1 MIKSY
6 FCNAQIENCLK
17 RKGISKKV
25 VSLTFVSVFCI
36 IQKISQL
43 QKYKILKWFWK
54 DQTKA
59 STKSSISLS
68 KIISAHAFSALYHL
82 KPLMMMVKMLKNDK
96 NYEDNAK
103 LFSENL
109 KDSDRGSYR
118 CRVDFKKSP
127 AQFHHVFL
135 EVSSILCFGC
145 MKTIKNWP

>member
-1 MIKSY
+1 M
-6 FCNAQIENCLK
+6 
-17 RKGISKKV
+17 

-68 KIISAHAFSALYHL
+68 KIISAHAFSAFYHL
-82 KPLMMMVKMLKNDK
+82 KPLMMMGKMLKNDK

-135 EVSSILCFGC
+135 EVSLIYVL
-145 MKTIKNWP
+145 KV

>member
-1 MIKSY
+1 MGNENIMSKSY
-6 FCNAQIENCLK
+6 FCNAQIENCPK
-17 RKGISKKV
+17 RKGISKKGD
-25 VSLTFVSVFCI
+25 
-36 IQKISQL
+36 QKISQL

-82 KPLMMMVKMLKNDK
+82 KPLMMMAEMLRDDK

-135 EVSSILCFGC
+135 EVSSILRFGS

>member
-1 MIKSY
+1 M
-6 FCNAQIENCLK
+6 FLF
-17 RKGISKKV
+17 
-25 VSLTFVSVFCI
+25 FVSFR
-36 IQKISQL
+36 
-43 QKYKILKWFWK
+43 KYLNCKSIKILKWFRK
-54 DQTKA
+54 DQTWA

-135 EVSSILCFGC
+135 EVSLILCFES
-145 MKTIKNWP
+145 MKTIKNWPWVSLY